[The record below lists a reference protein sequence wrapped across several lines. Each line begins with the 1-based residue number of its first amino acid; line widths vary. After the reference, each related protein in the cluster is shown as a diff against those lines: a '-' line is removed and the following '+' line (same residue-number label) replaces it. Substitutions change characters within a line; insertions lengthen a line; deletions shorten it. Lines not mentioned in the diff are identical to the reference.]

1 MNYETF
7 SGRNQEEKLG
17 SGDAISKGEIERLSF
32 FALRGLVMGSG
43 KEKKGAPRA
52 KLEVVNSALG
62 GACMK

>member
-32 FALRGLVMGSG
+32 LVLSLNSVYGY
-43 KEKKGAPRA
+43 ERA
-52 KLEVVNSALG
+52 ISENARL
-62 GACMK
+62 